1 MKSRNNRNDK
11 CKQSGMITVEAV
23 LCLIPFMLL
32 ILGIISLINVFI
44 VHNRIQYALY
54 GAGSEL
60 GSYTY
65 IYEALGIH
73 SADKKLNEDI
83 GTNTK
88 PVDKAISQVSDFMGE
103 ISSLQGDVEKLN
115 DDDADI
121 YETIKSICN
130 DGNKTYKTSKEILE
144 TGKKFAKDPKSL
156 LRGVVYLGIE
166 NVEQAGKNLLLQV
179 MVSGLADKYL
189 AEAAGNKTADQYLL
203 GYDVKDGMNGLDFG
217 ESEFFKGAGNSIK
230 IVVEYDIKLYFWG
243 LFLKDNSLHVVQRV
257 DIPAWL
263 DGDGKSYKKK

>member
-1 MKSRNNRNDK
+1 MKSRNIRNDK
-11 CKQSGMITVEAV
+11 RTQSGMITVEAV

-54 GAGSEL
+54 GAGNEL

-73 SADKKLNEDI
+73 DADKKLNEDI
-83 GTNTK
+83 DTNTK
-88 PVDKAISQVSDFMGE
+88 PVDTALSQITDFMSE
-103 ISSLQGDVEKLN
+103 LSKLEGDVESLG
-115 DDDADI
+115 DDDADVL
-121 YETIKSICN
+121 ETIKSICT
-130 DGNKTYKTSKEILE
+130 DGTKTYTTTKEILE

-156 LRGVVYLGIE
+156 LRGIVYLGIE
-166 NVEQAGKNLLLQV
+166 NVELAGKNLLLQI
-179 MVSGLADKYL
+179 MVSGLVDKYL
-189 AEAAGNKTADQYLL
+189 AEAAGNKTANEYLL
-203 GYDVKDGMNGLDFG
+203 GYDVKDGINGLDFS
-217 ESEFFKGAGNSIK
+217 ESEFFKSAENSIK

-243 LFLKDNSLHVVQRV
+243 LFLKDNTLHVVQRV

-263 DGDGKSYKKK
+263 DGDRKAYKKK

>member
-1 MKSRNNRNDK
+1 
-11 CKQSGMITVEAV
+11 
-23 LCLIPFMLL
+23 
-32 ILGIISLINVFI
+32 
-44 VHNRIQYALY
+44 
-54 GAGSEL
+54 
-60 GSYTY
+60 
-65 IYEALGIH
+65 
-73 SADKKLNEDI
+73 
-83 GTNTK
+83 
-88 PVDKAISQVSDFMGE
+88 MGE